1 MMRIYAR
8 INQNISSMC
17 FLCNAIFL
25 RFPNPAFVADK
36 PLLFTKVLSFPNV
49 ELKATRIYDIIKS
62 FNPFFLNNKRIT
74 I

>member
-1 MMRIYAR
+1 MVILKNLTLYLMMRIYVI

-49 ELKATRIYDIIKS
+49 ELRS
-62 FNPFFLNNKRIT
+62 HNNIRDH
-74 I
+74 